1 MTLEE
6 ELLQLRQENQE
17 LHERLAQRDELIAH
31 LQQRVQALE
40 ERLAKDSHNS
50 HLPPS
55 SDRFVRQ
62 PKSLRKKSGKKAGGQ
77 EGQPGATLRWH
88 ACPNGVIVHPVT
100 YCDHCQH
107 DLQAV
112 KPLQIERRQ
121 VVDVPAPR
129 LLVQEHQ
136 AERKQCPD
144 CQQIS
149 AALPSGGRCPDPVR
163 NASWGHCRLS
173 GASAPLA
180 LGPSL

>member
-31 LQQRVQALE
+31 LQQRLQALE

-62 PKSLRKKSGKKAGGQ
+62 PRSLRKKSGKKPG
-77 EGQPGATLRWH
+77 GQPGPPGQSLKFSST
-88 ACPNGVIVHPVT
+88 PDEVIVETVQS
-100 YCDHCQH
+100 CQHCQG

-112 KPLQIERRQ
+112 KPSAIERRQ
-121 VVDVPAPR
+121 VVDVPAPGVVVR
-129 LLVQEHQ
+129 EYQSEH
-136 AERKQCPD
+136 KQCPH
-144 CQQIS
+144 CHQITV
-149 AALPSGGRCPDPVR
+149 APFPKDVR
-163 NASWGHCRLS
+163 VPIQY
-173 GASAPLA
+173 GASIGVIAVYLVE
-180 LGPSL
+180 